1 MNYQDMATKIIQKA
15 KEKGYD
21 ENLFFVATFSD
32 YQRVRKNIQKIGNEI
47 EAKGIIIKGAVNP
60 LVSEYN
66 KSIQS
71 AAVLAEK
78 LLKMLG
84 ENPKDARKGA
94 GESSDVKGSAVC
106 PDFEML
112 SPAKLNAWCRH
123 YDIDP
128 NDYSKRFLFKALEKR
143 WKFEYED

>member
-47 EAKGIIIKGAVNP
+47 ETQGVIIKGVVNP
-60 LVSEYN
+60 LVSDYN

-84 ENPKDARKGA
+84 ENPKDVRKGT

-112 SPAKLNAWCRH
+112 PPAKLNAWCRH

-128 NDYSKRFLFKALEKR
+128 NDYSKRFLFKTLEKR
-143 WKFEYED
+143 WNFEYED

>member
-32 YQRVRKNIQKIGNEI
+32 YQRVRKHIQKIGKAI
-47 EAKGIIIKGAVNP
+47 EEKGVIVQGAVNP
-60 LVSEYN
+60 LIGDYN
-66 KSIQS
+66 KSVQS
-71 AAVLAEK
+71 ASVLAEK

-84 ENPKDARKGA
+84 ESSKEIKKGDSTNNID
-94 GESSDVKGSAVC
+94 ESKVC

-128 NDYSKRFLFKALEKR
+128 SDYSKRFLFKALEKR

>member
-1 MNYQDMATKIIQKA
+1 MNYQEMATKIIQKA

-47 EAKGIIIKGAVNP
+47 EAKGVIIKGAVNP

-84 ENPKDARKGA
+84 ENPKDIRKGA

>member
-1 MNYQDMATKIIQKA
+1 MNYQEMATKIIQKA

-47 EAKGIIIKGAVNP
+47 EAKGVIIKGAVNP

-84 ENPKDARKGA
+84 ENPKDVRKGA
-94 GESSDVKGSAVC
+94 GESGDVKGSAVC

-128 NDYSKRFLFKALEKR
+128 NDYSKPFLFKVKVVPQNLNSI
-143 WKFEYED
+143 